1 MRIATMK
8 ISLIALAMIWS
19 TTVAA
24 AQNADAD
31 DQMHELSRELDEL
44 NEQLHRRHVELEELQ
59 RILQQIESHKSGLEA
74 RQERLAEMIDRD
86 RGHDRRRQ
94 QEHGEIDLREMM
106 GKFAGMGGVGEI
118 IIERRSADRDN
129 SHVDRQVIPFD
140 LDELDSEGLERI
152 QIMMDQHIRGE
163 GGSEVQIS
171 VEIMTDDEH
180 DEYDEDDDRWESRRV
195 EIDRRDDAHRRNEG
209 HGEGHGG
216 MPDDRD
222 MDPDI
227 REHIMEMMR
236 QGFHMPEGMNPLD
249 AHRRNE
255 GHGEGHGGMFDDHDM
270 DPDIREHIMEMM
282 RQGFHMPEGM
292 NPHDAHRRNEGMN
305 PHDAHRRN
313 EGHGEGHGGM
323 PGDVGRWIARLHE
336 EQAHGAM
343 LPQHAIA
350 EVPMESWGQRQMS
363 RPPQEP
369 GDEMLERLD
378 RMDALAERLQR
389 GDRMALLGISLTQ
402 DLLGPE
408 ERINTLKH
416 FLGNDSYT
424 LVARNAAAMVII
436 NALVE
441 LGETEQAQSLLMR
454 LISANAAKEYPPK
467 ATETPQPDP
476 AGDGG

>member
-1 MRIATMK
+1 MK
-8 ISLIALAMIWS
+8 IALIALAMIWS

-31 DQMHELSRELDEL
+31 DQMHELSRELHEL

-152 QIMMDQHIRGE
+152 QIMMDQHTRGE

-180 DEYDEDDDRWESRRV
+180 DEYDEYDGDDDRWESRRV
-195 EIDRRDDAHRRNEG
+195 EIDRRDVEHRRNEG

-216 MPDDRD
+216 M
-222 MDPDI
+222 
-227 REHIMEMMR
+227 
-236 QGFHMPEGMNPLD
+236 L
-249 AHRRNE
+249 
-255 GHGEGHGGMFDDHDM
+255 DDHDM

-292 NPHDAHRRNEGMN
+292 NPL
-305 PHDAHRRN
+305 DAHRRN

-467 ATETPQPDP
+467 ATETPQLDP